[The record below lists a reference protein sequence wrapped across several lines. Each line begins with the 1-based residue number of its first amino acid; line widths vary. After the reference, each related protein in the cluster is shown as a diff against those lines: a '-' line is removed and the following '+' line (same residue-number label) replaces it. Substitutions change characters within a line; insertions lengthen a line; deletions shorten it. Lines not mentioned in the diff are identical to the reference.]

1 MRARER
7 VAGRLGLSTSAQ
19 ALCVF
24 ALVLTHGHRAEA
36 EPDSAAAPW
45 RVNAWIVGVL
55 VEPMFVPDPHLGP
68 AYGVGFGGGI
78 SRTPLPLVLG
88 VDFDA
93 VQGSGDQTNTS
104 ILLGDQPATLVETRT
119 RQTLFFDAWLRVQP
133 PNGFF
138 RPYVELS
145 GGGAMIDY
153 VYSLRFPNAIYGT
166 AAFKQ
171 RSSAATFGL
180 GLGIELLVARAPN
193 EPTSAL
199 CVTFGVRHLWG
210 SPVSRE
216 AGTAGSVELRTDA
229 TLLTL
234 GLSAHARLG
243 ATSAASQ

>member
-1 MRARER
+1 MRARGR
-7 VAGRLGLSTSAQ
+7 VARWLGLSSSGR

-24 ALVLTHGHRAEA
+24 ALVLVHARRAEA
-36 EPDSAAAPW
+36 EPDPAGAPW

-78 SRTPLPLVLG
+78 SRAQLPLVIG
-88 VDFDA
+88 IDFDA

-119 RQTLFFDAWLRVQP
+119 RQTVFFDAWLRVEP

-138 RPYVELS
+138 RPYVEVS
-145 GGGAMIDY
+145 GGVAMIDY

-171 RSSAATFGL
+171 RSSAATFGVGL
-180 GLGIELLVARAPN
+180 GLELLIARTPK

-199 CVTFGVRHLWG
+199 CVSFGVRHLWG
-210 SPVSRE
+210 SPVSGE

-229 TLLTL
+229 TLFML

-243 ATSAASQ
+243 ATSGASP